1 MVWGRFSSKGRGSLY
16 MLPSNKMMDSQMYLK
31 ILKQKL
37 LKSMETNGCS
47 FFQQDN
53 ASVHTAKKIRG
64 FLNKN
69 KINVIQWPANSPDLN
84 PIENIWGYM
93 KNRLENRDIS
103 TIPRLRIEISRMWRG
118 LKTSYFKTGIGLP
131 LCKVVL

>member
-1 MVWGRFSSKGRGSLY
+1 
-16 MLPSNKMMDSQMYLK
+16 
-31 ILKQKL
+31 
-37 LKSMETNGCS
+37 METNGCS

-69 KINVIQWPANSPDLN
+69 KINVIQWPGNSPDLN

-118 LKTSYFKTGIGLP
+118 LKTSYFKTLADSMPKRLRLIIKKKGSML
-131 LCKVVL
+131 KY